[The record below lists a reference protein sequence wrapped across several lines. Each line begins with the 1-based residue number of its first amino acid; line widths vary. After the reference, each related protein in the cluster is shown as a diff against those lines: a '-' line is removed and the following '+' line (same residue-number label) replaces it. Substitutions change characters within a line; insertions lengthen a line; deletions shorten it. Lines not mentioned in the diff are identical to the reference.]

1 MRRKMP
7 QTALFA
13 AKVVRPSGFEPLAF
27 RLGGGRSILLSYG
40 RIWNF
45 WCHWRTNYAHLGV
58 GRSIQL
64 SYRGLFICADK
75 PALRRTRFS
84 ECLAIISVPRQLV
97 NCFPQRSS
105 IGRAAAVIRKDP
117 AGAII
122 PDNPHF
128 AVCPLKRAGQ
138 LPDSPWQSRHWAICR
153 LMQAKV
159 SSLISCSILHA
170 SARAVSFPTPSI
182 ISSSESTTWRS

>member
-1 MRRKMP
+1 MQARLPEKSYKN
-7 QTALFA
+7 AGYFA
-13 AKVVRPSGFEPLAF
+13 ISGVLAPRTGFEPAAC
-27 RLGGGRSILLSYG
+27 RLGGDRSI
-40 RIWNF
+40 
-45 WCHWRTNYAHLGV
+45 H
-58 GRSIQL
+58 L
-64 SYRGLFICADK
+64 SYRGLFICVGR

-122 PDNPHF
+122 SDNPHF